1 MKAIIL
7 AAGLGSRLK
16 KITSNKPKALV
27 EVNGKTMLELVI
39 QNLKKQ
45 GVTNFLINIHHF
57 GQSIINYLT
66 LNNNFGVNITI
77 SDESN
82 QLLDTGGAILK
93 AQYFILGNEPVLV
106 HNVDIISDVNI
117 SDLLNCHNKTGSIA
131 TLCVRKRDSGRGLLF
146 NNNMHLVGWTNIEKH
161 EFKWV
166 NNVYDEYSLFAF
178 SGIYMISPKFV
189 EEIKQRGKFSII
201 DTWLEVAKKKY
212 ISGFIDSSDTWH
224 DLGTVKKIN
233 LAESDNTSSKSIIT

>member
-16 KITSNKPKALV
+16 NITSNKPKALV

-57 GQSIINYLT
+57 GESIISYLSE
-66 LNNNFGVNITI
+66 NNNFGVSITI
-77 SDESN
+77 SDERN

-93 AQYFILGNEPVLV
+93 AQYFIEGKEPVLV
-106 HNVDIISDVNI
+106 HNVDIISDVKI
-117 SDLLNCHNKTGSIA
+117 TDLLNYHTKTRSIA

-146 NNNMHLVGWTNIEKH
+146 NENMHLVGWTNVAKH

-166 NNVYDEYSLFAF
+166 IKTYDYYNLFAF
-178 SGIYMISPKFV
+178 SGIYIISPKFI

-201 DTWLEVAKKKY
+201 DTWLQVAKNNS

-224 DLGTVKKIN
+224 DLGTIEKIRKV
-233 LAESDNTSSKSIIT
+233 AGGYE

>member
-16 KITSNKPKALV
+16 NITSNKPKALV

-45 GVTNFLINIHHF
+45 GVTDFLINIHHF
-57 GQSIINYLT
+57 GESIIEFLAI
-66 LNNNFGVNITI
+66 NNNFGTNITI
-77 SDESN
+77 SDERN

-93 AQYFILGNEPVLV
+93 AQNFILGNEPVLV

-117 SDLLNCHNKTGSIA
+117 TDLLNYHKKNGSIA
-131 TLCVRKRDSGRGLLF
+131 TLCVRKRDSSRGLLF
-146 NNNMHLVGWTNIEKH
+146 SKNMHLVGWTNIAKN

-166 NNVYDEYSLFAF
+166 NKVYNNYSLFAF
-178 SGIYMISPKFV
+178 SGIYMISPRFV
-189 EEIKQRGKFSII
+189 EEIKQSGKFSII
-201 DTWLEVAKKKY
+201 DTWLKVAKNNF
-212 ISGFIDSSDTWH
+212 ISGFIDSSNTWH
-224 DLGTVKKIN
+224 DLGTIEKIN
-233 LAESDNTSSKSIIT
+233 QAENNNDITL